1 MERMKRED
9 NFIRKSFSSRNAVPD
24 KLLYKFKT
32 RNQFFQRNLPTSF
45 LFFPFLPSPPPSLL
59 FFFNNNTL
67 ENGRWSGG
75 RRYSQIRQACYFSAG
90 RETKTSYPTGYTIL
104 VQRLVER
111 KPMTVGETQIPG
123 SHNVNLHFTGGR
135 NKRLRRSYS
144 PGK

>member
-45 LFFPFLPSPPPSLL
+45 LFFPFLPFPPLSC
-59 FFFNNNTL
+59 FFSTITHWKM
-67 ENGRWSGG
+67 GDDRGG

-90 RETKTSYPTGYTIL
+90 REAKTSYPTGYTTL